1 MSRIGSLK
9 KYALAAAA
17 MCAIFGP
24 ATAQDKYPSRPV
36 KIVVALGAG
45 SATDIFARMLAES
58 LHQELKGDFIVE
70 NKSGAG
76 GTIGGTF
83 IVRAKPDGYTIGV
96 LHSSVL
102 TSMVAIT
109 PNLPYDPR
117 KDFTYIGKT
126 VSNPVV
132 LGVSANSRYK
142 TLDDLISAAKK
153 DPGKVTAG
161 IIGVGSHSHFN
172 LELLKIA
179 SGADIT
185 RVAYSVG
192 TTPAITGL
200 LGGEIDSTS
209 IVWAGMSE
217 FVKAGRIRIIA
228 ATSPLKGVP
237 DIPTYASLGYPR
249 SNLEV
254 FLSVVG
260 PAGLPKEVTDALVP
274 AVERAV
280 RNPKNVAMMEK
291 LGYRVDY
298 ENPKQLAD
306 TVAKELVV
314 VTEVA
319 RKAAIVAE

>member
-1 MSRIGSLK
+1 MPRIK
-9 KYALAAAA
+9 KRSKYSAAAFA
-17 MCAIFGP
+17 LCALFGT
-24 ATAQDKYPSRPV
+24 ATAQDKYPQRPV
-36 KIVVALGAG
+36 KIVVALGTG

-58 LHQELKGDFIVE
+58 LRQDLKADFIVE
-70 NKSGAG
+70 NKAGAG
-76 GTIGGTF
+76 GTIGATF
-83 IVRAKPDGYTIGV
+83 ITRAKPDGYTIGV
-96 LHSSVL
+96 LHSSVV
-102 TSMVAIT
+102 TTAAVIM
-109 PNLPYDPR
+109 PNLQYDPR
-117 KDFTYIGKT
+117 KDFTWIGKT

-132 LGVSANSRYK
+132 LGVAANSRFK
-142 TLDDLISAAKK
+142 TLEDLVAAARKE
-153 DPGKVTAG
+153 PGKLTAG

-179 SGADIT
+179 AGADIT
-185 RVAYSVG
+185 RVPYSAG

-217 FVKAGRIRIIA
+217 FVKAGRIRILA
-228 ATSPLKGVP
+228 TTSPLKGFP
-237 DIPTYASLGYPR
+237 DIPTYASKGYPR

-280 RNPKNVAMMEK
+280 KDPKNLATLERM
-291 LGYRVDY
+291 GFRVDY
-298 ENPKQLAD
+298 ESPKQLAE
-306 TVAKELVV
+306 TVAKETIV

-319 RKAAIVAE
+319 RTANIVAE